1 MNKDNLEK
9 LKAAAKARFD
19 GAKTP
24 EEVKAATQEI
34 AYIEDFEKEAEELEK
49 SNLQLLASYKEAIKG
64 ESVTTKKPPEDEDE
78 EGEPLEFN
86 EALQKVLNQRPKS
99 NE

>member
-34 AYIEDFEKEAEELEK
+34 AYIEDFEKEADELEK

-64 ESVTTKKPPEDEDE
+64 ESVTTKKPPEEDE
-78 EGEPLEFN
+78 EGEPLEFD
-86 EALQKVLNQRPKS
+86 EALQKVLDQRPKS
-99 NE
+99 KQ